1 MKVKSVLNLS
11 NIFKIS
17 MKLDYL
23 KFLHISVY
31 FASKTWLNL
40 NNNAFHPR
48 SLYWGAMIPSVRN
61 KLKWKSDLQR
71 NIGHSVGAGPSQSS
85 QSFKLQ
91 IGEIGWTICS
101 QLVFEI
107 FYFYFQIIREGQ
119 IPSNRMA
126 SGTELS
132 EAQIEE
138 YRDAFKLF
146 DADGDGTI
154 SVQVSWVSQSDLV
167 NLDWKSV

>member
-1 MKVKSVLNLS
+1 MLNLS

-71 NIGHSVGAGPSQSS
+71 NNGNSVGAGPSQSS
-85 QSFKLQ
+85 QSFKLL
-91 IGEIGWTICS
+91 IGKIGWTILEPIGFWNNLTLLS
-101 QLVFEI
+101 DNPWV
-107 FYFYFQIIREGQ
+107 
-119 IPSNRMA
+119 
-126 SGTELS
+126 SGTF
-132 EAQIEE
+132 E
-138 YRDAFKLF
+138 YNGF
-146 DADGDGTI
+146 GDGVERGSNWRIPRCFQTFRCWRWWNHF
-154 SVQVSWVSQSDLV
+154 SSG
-167 NLDWKSV
+167 